1 MSLMVCRIA
10 PLSMKVNPG
19 LLAAEL
25 SNKLRGGQIL
35 LKRWPPERKRQQ
47 GEPVKGGR
55 S

>member
-10 PLSMKVNPG
+10 SLSMKVSPR

-25 SNKLRGGQIL
+25 SDKLRGGQIL
-35 LKRWPPERKRQQ
+35 LKRWPPEGIRQQ
-47 GEPVKGGR
+47 GDPVEGGR

>member
-10 PLSMKVNPG
+10 SLSMKVSPR

-35 LKRWPPERKRQQ
+35 LKRWPPKRKRQQ
-47 GEPVKGGR
+47 GEPVEGGR
-55 S
+55 T